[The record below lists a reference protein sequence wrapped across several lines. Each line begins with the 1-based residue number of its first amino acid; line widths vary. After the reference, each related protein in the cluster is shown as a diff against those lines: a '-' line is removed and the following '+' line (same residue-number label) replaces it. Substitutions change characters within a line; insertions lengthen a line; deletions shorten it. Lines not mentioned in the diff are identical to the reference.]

1 MATSNRV
8 LLAYALFALSLGFSW
23 FILAPLVPFLITRY
37 HESLSHVLLLI
48 SLYGYAMIL
57 LSIPAGYWVARSGP
71 QPVLMTA
78 YGLTVVGLF
87 LRVVAPSFQ
96 VFLVGQM
103 VAALAYPLLIAPIGS
118 VLRLT
123 GVTRSQWGTGLV
135 IGALFFGMALGALSG
150 SRVPPATGLL
160 VSFAVAVLFGGWLV
174 RAVRPYRAER
184 RTLGKVRL
192 VVSPWWVIG
201 FVVASV
207 SVMFGSVSTVA
218 LIHLHVAGAEALG
231 GNLTALTFLGSAA
244 GAILFGWVAERVE
257 RPIGLQRVLGVL
269 TVAFLTLSGLL
280 LVGRLSPT
288 AFGLEGVFFGFGI
301 FSNGWYVLSLESSA
315 LAAGSETGAGLATA
329 GYSLASNL
337 GVAILPVVLGPLVVT
352 APTTWLTI
360 LIILAAIAVLVPFM
374 ASPPSP
380 LSHRTAF
387 R

>member
-1 MATSNRV
+1 MATTNRV
-8 LLAYALFALSLGFSW
+8 LFAYALFALSLGFSW

-37 HESLSHVLLLI
+37 HVSLSHVLLLI

-57 LSIPAGYWVARSGP
+57 LSIPAGYGVARRGP

-87 LRVVAPSFQ
+87 LRVAASSFQ
-96 VFLVGQM
+96 IFLVGQIL
-103 VAALAYPLLIAPIGS
+103 AALAYPLLIAPIGS

-135 IGALFFGMALGALSG
+135 IGALFFGMALGALLG
-150 SRVPPATGLL
+150 SRVSPATGLL
-160 VSFAVAVLFGGWLV
+160 LSFAVAVLFGGWLV
-174 RAVRPYRAER
+174 RAVSSYRAER
-184 RTLGKVRL
+184 QTLGKVRL

-218 LIHLHVAGAEALG
+218 LIHLHIARAEALG

-244 GAILFGWVAERVE
+244 GAILFGWVAERVA
-257 RPIGLQRVLGVL
+257 RPSGLQRVLGVL
-269 TVAFLTLSGLL
+269 TAAFLILSGLL

-301 FSNGWYVLSLESSA
+301 FSNGWYVLSLEAAA
-315 LAAGSETGAGLATA
+315 LAAKSETGAGLATA
-329 GYSLASNL
+329 GYSLASNM

-352 APTTWLTI
+352 EPTAWLTI
-360 LIILAAIAVLVPFM
+360 LIVLAAIAVLVPFM
-374 ASPPSP
+374 ASPPPP
-380 LSHRTAF
+380 LSHRTAL